1 VAALEFGTATRPS
14 ADIHVIQP
22 DQERQRMWKK
32 DEAMPD
38 TPREVEVPRR
48 PEVVRSTPSA
58 PAGRAVIG
66 PSIMIHGEVTGDEDL
81 LIQGN
86 VDGAVDLEEHALTV
100 GAEGRVKANIKARVI
115 TVEGEVEGDLRAR
128 DQVVLRSQARV
139 KGDITAPRVVLEDG
153 ANFRGLVDMGD
164 ANRASAGAAKTSQ
177 ASISKSPPSGTAST
191 GSGTKAS
198 ESATSASA
206 TASPARAGRSAKDD
220 SSSETVSKAI
230 S

>member
-1 VAALEFGTATRPS
+1 
-14 ADIHVIQP
+14 
-22 DQERQRMWKK
+22 MWKK

-38 TPREVEVPRR
+38 TPRNVEVPRR
-48 PEVVRSTPSA
+48 PEVTRSTPSA
-58 PAGRAVIG
+58 PTGRAVIG

-86 VDGAVDLEEHALTV
+86 VDGSVDLEEHALTV

-128 DQVVLRSQARV
+128 DQVVLRSAATV

-164 ANRASAGAAKTSQ
+164 ASKVAGKTSQ
-177 ASISKSPPSGTAST
+177 ASISKSPPSGTPS
-191 GSGTKAS
+191 SGTDAKAPG
-198 ESATSASA
+198 SAPTSSA
-206 TASPARAGRSAKDD
+206 TAAPGRAARSANDS
-220 SSSETVSKAI
+220 SSSETVRKAI

>member
-1 VAALEFGTATRPS
+1 
-14 ADIHVIQP
+14 
-22 DQERQRMWKK
+22 MWKK

-48 PEVVRSTPSA
+48 PEAVRSTPSA
-58 PAGRAVIG
+58 PSGRAVIG
-66 PSIMIHGEVTGDEDL
+66 PSIMIHGEVTGNEDL

-86 VDGAVDLEEHALTV
+86 VDGSVDLEEHALTV

-128 DQVVLRSQARV
+128 DQVVLRSKARV
-139 KGDITAPRVVLEDG
+139 NGDITAPRVVLEDG

-164 ANRASAGAAKTSQ
+164 ASKASAAAAKTSQ
-177 ASISKSPPSGTAST
+177 GSISKSHPSGTAS
-191 GSGTKAS
+191 SGADAKAS
-198 ESATSASA
+198 ESASTSSA
-206 TASPARAGRSAKDD
+206 TTAPGRVGRSAKDD

>member
-1 VAALEFGTATRPS
+1 
-14 ADIHVIQP
+14 
-22 DQERQRMWKK
+22 MWKK

-48 PEVVRSTPSA
+48 PEVTRSTPSA
-58 PAGRAVIG
+58 PTGRAVIG
-66 PSIMIHGEVTGDEDL
+66 PSIMIHGEVTGNEDL

-86 VDGAVDLEEHALTV
+86 VDGSVDLEEHALTV

-128 DQVVLRSQARV
+128 DQVVLRNEARV

-164 ANRASAGAAKTSQ
+164 ANKASAAAGKASQ
-177 ASISKSPPSGTAST
+177 ASVAKPNTPGTAS
-191 GSGTKAS
+191 SGADTRAS
-198 ESATSASA
+198 EAVPTSSAT
-206 TASPARAGRSAKDD
+206 TAPGRAGRSAKDD
-220 SSSETVSKAI
+220 SPSGTVGKAM

>member
-1 VAALEFGTATRPS
+1 
-14 ADIHVIQP
+14 
-22 DQERQRMWKK
+22 MWKK

-48 PEVVRSTPSA
+48 PEVPRSTPSA
-58 PAGRAVIG
+58 PTGRAVIG

-86 VDGAVDLEEHALTV
+86 VEGSVDLEEHALTV

-128 DQVVLRSQARV
+128 DQVVLRSAASV

-164 ANRASAGAAKTSQ
+164 ASKVAGKASQ
-177 ASISKSPPSGTAST
+177 ASISKSPPSGTPS
-191 GSGTKAS
+191 SGTDTKPS
-198 ESATSASA
+198 EGAPTSSS
-206 TASPARAGRSAKDD
+206 TAAPGRVGRSAKDD
-220 SSSETVSKAI
+220 SPSETVRKAI